1 MEKSFDKWI
10 AVDWGTSFFR
20 SYLIEKGQIVDSIHT
35 KDGMKFVEKGNFEK
49 ALIRLIEPWL
59 IQDYTI
65 EVLASGMVG
74 SKQGWI
80 EAPYQ
85 KTPCNLNNIE
95 FISPSVKDKR
105 FSLKV
110 FSGIS
115 QCNKPDVMR
124 GEETQ
129 IAGFIYDNPKFNGSI
144 CLPGTHSKWVQIEN
158 GHIINFKTFMTG
170 ELFDIISKN
179 SVLVH
184 SVTSGK
190 ILKNELIIAV
200 DEIFKKPEILG
211 NSLFQLRAD
220 DLINSRGSEI
230 YKSKLSG
237 YLLGLE
243 LLGSLEFWKKKDI
256 VLIGNQ
262 DLIELYDYILHKK
275 VNSIKKFLSKD
286 MVLKGLKNFKKKLYK
301 VT

>member
-1 MEKSFDKWI
+1 MEKFFDKWI
-10 AVDWGTSFFR
+10 AIDWGTSFFR
-20 SYLIEKGQIVDSIHT
+20 AYLIENDQVSDSIHT
-35 KDGMKFVEKGNFEK
+35 KDGMKFLEKASFEK
-49 ALIRLIEPWL
+49 TLIKLIEPWL
-59 IQDYTI
+59 ENNYKI

-74 SKQGWI
+74 SKQGWV

-85 KTPCNLNNIE
+85 STPCNLHNVN

-105 FSLKV
+105 FSLKI

-115 QCNKPDVMR
+115 QNNKPDVMR

-129 IAGFIYDNPKFNGSI
+129 IAGFLHDNPNFNGSI

-170 ELFDIISKN
+170 ELFEIISKN

-184 SVTSGK
+184 SVTSNK
-190 ILKNELIIAV
+190 ILKNELISAV
-200 DEIFKKPEILG
+200 DEIFKKPEIFG
-211 NSLFQLRAD
+211 NALFQLRAD

-243 LLGSLEFWKKKDI
+243 LLGSLEFWEKKDI
-256 VLIGNQ
+256 VLIGNA
-262 DLIELYDYILHKK
+262 DLIELYEYILQSK
-275 VNSIKKFLSKD
+275 VNSIKNFLSKD
-286 MVLKGLKNFKKKLYK
+286 MVLRGLKNFKNKLL
-301 VT
+301 

>member
-1 MEKSFDKWI
+1 MEKFFDKWI
-10 AVDWGTSFFR
+10 AIDWGTSFFR
-20 SYLIEKGQIVDSIHT
+20 AYLIENDQVSDSIHT
-35 KDGMKFVEKGNFEK
+35 KDGMKFLEKASFEK
-49 ALIRLIEPWL
+49 TLIKLIEPWL
-59 IQDYTI
+59 ENNYKI

-74 SKQGWI
+74 SKQGWV

-85 KTPCNLNNIE
+85 STPCNLHNVD

-105 FSLKV
+105 FSLKI

-115 QCNKPDVMR
+115 QSNKPDVMR

-129 IAGFIYDNPKFNGSI
+129 IAGFLHDNPNFNGSI

-170 ELFDIISKN
+170 ELFEIISKN
-179 SVLVH
+179 SVLIH
-184 SVTSGK
+184 SVTSNK
-190 ILKNELIIAV
+190 IKKNELIMAV
-200 DEIFKKPEILG
+200 DEIFKKPETFG
-211 NSLFQLRAD
+211 NALFQLRAD

-256 VLIGNQ
+256 VLIGNA
-262 DLIELYDYILHKK
+262 DLIELYEYILQSK
-275 VNSIKKFLSKD
+275 VNSIKNFLSKD
-286 MVLKGLKNFKKKLYK
+286 MVLKGLKNFKNKLL
-301 VT
+301 

>member
-1 MEKSFDKWI
+1 MEKFFDKWI
-10 AVDWGTSFFR
+10 AIDWGTSFFR
-20 SYLIEKGQIVDSIHT
+20 AYLIENDQVSDSIHT
-35 KDGMKFVEKGNFEK
+35 KDGMKFLEKASFEK
-49 ALIRLIEPWL
+49 TLIKLIEPWL
-59 IQDYTI
+59 ENNYKI

-74 SKQGWI
+74 SKQGWV

-85 KTPCNLNNIE
+85 STPCNLHNIN

-105 FSLKV
+105 FSLKI

-115 QCNKPDVMR
+115 QSNKPDVMR

-129 IAGFIYDNPKFNGSI
+129 IAGFLHDNPNFNGSI

-170 ELFDIISKN
+170 ELFEIISKN
-179 SVLVH
+179 SVLIH
-184 SVTSGK
+184 SVTSNK
-190 ILKNELIIAV
+190 IKKNELIMAV
-200 DEIFKKPEILG
+200 DEIFKKPEIFG
-211 NSLFQLRAD
+211 NALFQLRAD

-243 LLGSLEFWKKKDI
+243 LLGSLEFWQKKDI
-256 VLIGNQ
+256 VLIGNT
-262 DLIELYDYILHKK
+262 DLIELYEYILHKK

-286 MVLKGLKNFKKKLYK
+286 MVLKGLKNFKKRLYK
-301 VT
+301 VI